1 MKFNSSLKLTL
12 ISLFTLGSLPIQN
25 SAIALVKQETSAN
38 YQQNLPLV
46 TNKKLTIKKTI
57 QIAENDQYW
66 RPQGDFKIWM
76 PGEVAENTKNSL
88 LTVNTLT
95 QTVYMIFHGDLPTDT
110 DYLDSEQIREVLQ
123 IAMRKNLDIRGKVI
137 KSTNMVIQ
145 GYPGIELLV
154 QHSDGSQGQYQGY
167 VVRGRL
173 YLIGARA
180 KDELTTEAANFFD
193 SFRIYPNRI
202 INDN

>member
-1 MKFNSSLKLTL
+1 MKCSLKLTL
-12 ISLFTLGSLPIQN
+12 ISLFTLGFLPIQN
-25 SAIALVKQETSAN
+25 SAIALVNQEISAN

-46 TNKKLTIKKTI
+46 TNKNLTTKKTI
-57 QIAENDQYW
+57 QIAENDEYW
-66 RPQGDFKIWM
+66 GLQRDFKIWM

-95 QTVYMIFHGDLPTDT
+95 ETVYMIFHGDLPTDT

-123 IAMRKNLDIRGKVI
+123 IAMRKNLDIKGKVI
-137 KSTNMVIQ
+137 KSTDMVIQ
-145 GYPGIELLV
+145 DYPGIELLV

-167 VVRGRL
+167 VVRRRL
-173 YLIGARA
+173 YLIGART
-180 KDELTTEAANFFD
+180 KGELTTEASNFFD
-193 SFRIYPNRI
+193 SFRVYPSRI

>member
-25 SAIALVKQETSAN
+25 PAIALVNPGKLGNSSINLGLNITKQFT
-38 YQQNLPLV
+38 
-46 TNKKLTIKKTI
+46 KKQPI
-57 QIAENDQYW
+57 QIATDDEYW
-66 RPQGDFKIWM
+66 GPQGDFKILM

-95 QTVYMIFHGDLPTDT
+95 QTVYMIFHGDIPTDT

-123 IAMRKNLDIRGKVI
+123 TSLRKNLDIKGKVI
-137 KSTNMVIQ
+137 KSTDMVIQ

-154 QHSDGSQGQYQGY
+154 EHSDGTKGQYQAY
-167 VVRGRL
+167 IVRRRL

-180 KDELTTEAANFFD
+180 KDELTTEAANFFE
-193 SFRIYPNRI
+193 SFRVYPSKIVN
-202 INDN
+202 

>member
-25 SAIALVKQETSAN
+25 PAIALVNPGKLGNSSINLGLNITKQFT
-38 YQQNLPLV
+38 
-46 TNKKLTIKKTI
+46 KKQPI
-57 QIAENDQYW
+57 QIATDDEYW
-66 RPQGDFKIWM
+66 GPQGDFKILM
-76 PGEVAENTKNSL
+76 SGEVAENTKNSL

-95 QTVYMIFHGDLPTDT
+95 QTVYMIFHGDIPTDT

-123 IAMRKNLDIRGKVI
+123 TSLRKNLDIKGKVI
-137 KSTNMVIQ
+137 KSTDMVIQ

-154 QHSDGSQGQYQGY
+154 EHSDGTKGQYQAY
-167 VVRGRL
+167 IVRRRL

-180 KDELTTEAANFFD
+180 KDELTTEAANFFE
-193 SFRIYPNRI
+193 SFRVYPSKIVN
-202 INDN
+202 

>member
-1 MKFNSSLKLTL
+1 MKFNCSLKLTL

-25 SAIALVKQETSAN
+25 SAIALVNQDISAN

-46 TNKKLTIKKTI
+46 TNKNLTIKKTI
-57 QIAENDQYW
+57 QIAENDEYW
-66 RPQGDFKIWM
+66 GSQRDFKIWM

-95 QTVYMIFHGDLPTDT
+95 ETVYMIFHGDLPTDT

-123 IAMRKNLDIRGKVI
+123 TSLRKNLDIRGKVI
-137 KSTNMVIQ
+137 KSTDMVIQ

-154 QHSDGSQGQYQGY
+154 QHSDGSQGQYQAY

-180 KDELTTEAANFFD
+180 KDELTTEASNFFD
-193 SFRIYPNRI
+193 SFRIYPSRI

>member
-1 MKFNSSLKLTL
+1 MKCSLKLTL
-12 ISLFTLGSLPIQN
+12 ISLFTLGFLPIQN
-25 SAIALVKQETSAN
+25 SAIALVNQEISAN

-46 TNKKLTIKKTI
+46 TNKNLTTKKTI
-57 QIAENDQYW
+57 QIAENDEYW
-66 RPQGDFKIWM
+66 GPQRDFKIWM

-95 QTVYMIFHGDLPTDT
+95 ETVYMIFHGDLPTDT

-123 IAMRKNLDIRGKVI
+123 IAMRKNLDIKGKVI
-137 KSTNMVIQ
+137 KSTDMVIQ
-145 GYPGIELLV
+145 DYPGIELLV

-167 VVRGRL
+167 VVRRRL
-173 YLIGARA
+173 YLIGART
-180 KDELTTEAANFFD
+180 KGELTTEASNFFD
-193 SFRIYPNRI
+193 SFRVYPSRI

>member
-1 MKFNSSLKLTL
+1 MKFNYSLKLTL

-25 SAIALVKQETSAN
+25 SAIALVNQEISAN

-46 TNKKLTIKKTI
+46 TNKNLTIKKTI

-66 RPQGDFKIWM
+66 GPQGDFKIWM
-76 PGEVAENTKNSL
+76 PGEVAENTKSSL

-95 QTVYMIFHGDLPTDT
+95 ETVYMIFHGDLPTDT

-167 VVRGRL
+167 VVRRRL
-173 YLIGARA
+173 YLIGART
-180 KDELTTEAANFFD
+180 KDELTTEASNFFD
-193 SFRIYPNRI
+193 SFRIYPSRI

>member
-1 MKFNSSLKLTL
+1 MKFNYSFKLIW
-12 ISLFTLGSLPIQN
+12 ISLFTLASFPIQN
-25 SAIALVKQETSAN
+25 PAIALVNQRKLGNSSTHLELNRTQELTTKQ
-38 YQQNLPLV
+38 P
-46 TNKKLTIKKTI
+46 I
-57 QIAENDQYW
+57 QIAADDEYW
-66 RPQGDFKIWM
+66 GPQGDFKILM

-123 IAMRKNLDIRGKVI
+123 IAMRKNLDIKGKVI
-137 KSTNMVIQ
+137 KSTNLVIQ

-167 VVRGRL
+167 VVRRRL
-173 YLIGARA
+173 YLIGART

-193 SFRIYPNRI
+193 SFRIYPSRI

>member
-25 SAIALVKQETSAN
+25 PAIALVNPGKLGNSSINLGLNITKQFT
-38 YQQNLPLV
+38 
-46 TNKKLTIKKTI
+46 KKQPI
-57 QIAENDQYW
+57 QIATDDEYW
-66 RPQGDFKIWM
+66 GPQGDFKILM

-95 QTVYMIFHGDLPTDT
+95 QTVYMIFHGDIPTDT

-123 IAMRKNLDIRGKVI
+123 TSLRKNLDIKGKVI
-137 KSTNMVIQ
+137 KSTDMVIQ

-154 QHSDGSQGQYQGY
+154 QHSDGSQGQYQAY
-167 VVRGRL
+167 VVRRRL

-180 KDELTTEAANFFD
+180 KDELTTEAANFFE
-193 SFRIYPNRI
+193 SFRVYPSKIVN
-202 INDN
+202 

>member
-1 MKFNSSLKLTL
+1 M
-12 ISLFTLGSLPIQN
+12 QN
-25 SAIALVKQETSAN
+25 SAIALVNQEISAN

-46 TNKKLTIKKTI
+46 TNKNLTIKKTI

-66 RPQGDFKIWM
+66 GPQGDFKIWM

-95 QTVYMIFHGDLPTDT
+95 ETVYMIFHGDIPTDT
-110 DYLDSEQIREVLQ
+110 YYLDSEQIREVLQ
-123 IAMRKNLDIRGKVI
+123 TSLRKNLDIGGKVI

-167 VVRGRL
+167 VVRRRL
-173 YLIGARA
+173 SLIGARA
-180 KDELTTEAANFFD
+180 KDELTPAASNFVE